1 MWIKAAFRDYNPNE
15 KYDEYT
21 KSSIQTIILKYPYD
35 IQNKLFDK
43 LGDECYVCLT
53 KHIVQKTKSKEIVES
68 LKQILNSYLPPVKG
82 DKVIQIGT
90 VCYRYGQEKTS
101 IERHIVALGGSDK
114 LEGIEVVS
122 CNSVREV
129 FQEWIKFMKK
139 SQPNIITGYNSLV
152 LTSNSYGNV
161 QKNTIV

>member
-1 MWIKAAFRDYNPNE
+1 M
-15 KYDEYT
+15 
-21 KSSIQTIILKYPYD
+21 
-35 IQNKLFDK
+35 
-43 LGDECYVCLT
+43 
-53 KHIVQKTKSKEIVES
+53 
-68 LKQILNSYLPPVKG
+68 PPVKG

-139 SQPNIITGYNSLV
+139 SQPNIITGYNIFGFDFKFLWECARRIRLSRP
-152 LTSNSYGNV
+152 S
-161 QKNTIV
+161 